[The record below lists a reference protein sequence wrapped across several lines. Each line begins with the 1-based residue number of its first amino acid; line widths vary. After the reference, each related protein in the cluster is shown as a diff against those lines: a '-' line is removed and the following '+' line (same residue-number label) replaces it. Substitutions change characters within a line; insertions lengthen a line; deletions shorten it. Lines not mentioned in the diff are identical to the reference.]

1 MITVINSQPL
11 SRSRAARAPIA
22 TSRLRVAKLTEM
34 NAPID
39 MMNST
44 TPMEPN
50 IRPTVS
56 VETNPVSG
64 CCSPYRPFTGDRISC

>member
-1 MITVINSQPL
+1 MIDAISSQPL
-11 SRSRAARAPIA
+11 VRSRTASAAMA

-44 TPMEPN
+44 TPTEPN
-50 IRPTVS
+50 IRPMVS
-56 VETNPVSG
+56 GSTYPVSG
-64 CCSPYRPFTGDRISC
+64 LCSP